1 MDKSRAKRR
10 YRRLPLQSMITYR
23 LGGEEFANFSAD
35 ISADGV
41 FIRTF
46 VPPPVGTQ
54 VEVELSLPAEK
65 GGGRFVFE
73 AEVVRTV
80 LDSPDP
86 RQNGMGL
93 RFLAVRTSDGPAI
106 RALLCQLLDLR
117 PGQEKE

>member
-10 YRRLPLQSMITYR
+10 YRRLPLQAMVTYR
-23 LGGEEFANFSAD
+23 LGGEEYANFSAD

-46 VPPPVGTQ
+46 VPPPVGTP
-54 VEVELSLPAEK
+54 VEVELALPPEK
-65 GGGRFVFE
+65 GSGRFIFE

-80 LDSPDP
+80 LNSPDP

-93 RFLAVRTSDGPAI
+93 RFLAARTSDGGAI
-106 RALLCQLLDLR
+106 RALLCHLLDL
-117 PGQEKE
+117 PLGLEKE